1 MHCLKKPNISKNR
14 DVRFSGEVIYAAVYK
29 KEKIMKEST
38 KNIPIFP
45 SDARVCFV
53 GDSLTSCS
61 WSEYV
66 YEYYLEKLPGTKL
79 RMYNAGI
86 GSATI
91 NFIMNYL
98 EEDVFVWNP
107 THVVIMFGANDL
119 NHYPGNDDD
128 RAKAFENDMQKLAD
142 VFVKRN
148 ITVYFAVEPHY
159 KNDGNK
165 SDIYHKVTMSLAQK
179 MDTGVCDFYTLFD
192 PFMEKYHDIVIQ
204 EDQTHF
210 TQIGEAVIARLF
222 LYSQGFDID
231 ITDDQAMLKRIDMTY
246 YGDRKNIFDRKLRA
260 MWFAEALILIAVIGD
275 SVENKLKR
283 LYNRIPTRANGA
295 WGDLEFY
302 RAIDYIEIRPNMDL
316 YISQVES
323 AIDLMIEEAS
333 KKSSL

>member
-1 MHCLKKPNISKNR
+1 MQNSVNN
-14 DVRFSGEVIYAAVYK
+14 G
-29 KEKIMKEST
+29 
-38 KNIPIFP
+38 IPIFP

-66 YEYYLEKLPGTKL
+66 YEYYLEKCPGTKL

-91 NFIMNYL
+91 SFIMNYL
-98 EEDVFVWNP
+98 EEDVFVWKP
-107 THVVIMFGANDL
+107 THVVIMFGANDIP
-119 NHYPGNDDD
+119 HYAGGVEDKT
-128 RAKAFENDMQKLAD
+128 KAFENDMRRLAQ
-142 VFVKRN
+142 VFIDRN
-148 ITVYFAVEPHY
+148 VTVYFAVEPRY
-159 KNDGNK
+159 PQVQTDC
-165 SDIYHKVTMSLAQK
+165 DIYHNVTMKLAK
-179 MDTGVCDFYTLFD
+179 EMNTGVCDFYTLFD
-192 PFMEKYHDIVIQ
+192 PFMQQYHDIVIQ

-231 ITDDQAMLKRIDMTY
+231 ITDYKAMLKRIDMTY

-283 LYNRIPTRANGA
+283 LYGRIPTRADGA

-302 RAIDYIEIRPNMDL
+302 RAIDYIEIRPNMDI
-316 YISQVES
+316 YIAQVES

-333 KKSSL
+333 KNT